1 MVKTLAVITKQT
13 SNFLKFLPKFLK
25 QNVYKRSKRIV
36 LAFLV
41 AFLFLPIVWLIPVSP
56 VAVQEVQAQ
65 PVGCDLNRY
74 YQGEVRTN
82 KSTVS
87 AAENFDIYFKFVLDS
102 ETVEACRSAQVGSV
116 AFSPWLYKWAC
127 LPGDYSANV
136 QLSYEA
142 TFFDEGG
149 SAGFHAL
156 IKDVNLNKLGY
167 SLQWADTTEFCV
179 YGYYHGRTESANI
192 QQKYITAGGIL
203 NRASYATLTRVNTN
217 TPNPV
222 TSTLPSIPA
231 SQLITI
237 AGGGQVVDYTQVGI
251 SIKPDAGGKGLRGK
265 YRILWDDGD
274 LNFGVTGG
282 LDGIHMD
289 WANQQSI
296 MLSGVTQFKL
306 PQKDDGWGF
315 DNDPYYYGAA
325 VYFNYARAVQN
336 LSGQQLVCMGTSFGT
351 DCSRVFFRE
360 TDGSDKGKGHGSP
373 SLPPQSGLQPSIKT
387 AAWQASDS
395 GVTPPTAAQRTSGNN
410 GQPLGKIDFVA
421 IPAIGGA
428 SQPTVWNGSWGVLRT
443 LFVNNSVTL
452 VAGSGNLK
460 PFSVEVFANLEDLKT
475 ACRAE
480 QQSAGKDP
488 AQCDN
493 ENFARYQFADTIT
506 QTTTP
511 GEEAADG
518 TVSKLFN
525 FIRSVIAY
533 IVLLLT
539 SFIYYI
545 FSIILVPVLVALL
558 QIQAYK
564 DNFVNFIYP
573 GWVIIRNISNI
584 LFIIALLWIGLRT
597 LFQVDDASKSRSFI
611 VRLILMALLVNFS
624 LVIGQAIVGIADTVQ
639 AQFLPKDSRVVEALG
654 HKLMVDPIITFRGG
668 SDSLADPSGNFT
680 SDSFASDLPK
690 AIILLVL
697 AVAAFFAFVALI
709 AFIFVRLGMLWLLY
723 MLSPLAYVA
732 QILPETKEYGKKWF
746 TEFLR
751 YAFVVPI
758 LAFFLNMTA
767 LIAVTFSRTSGDQ
780 VQVEGSGTTAL
791 GGLVPTGDAAA
802 GIVEFAVTVM
812 SHFIVLVFLFG
823 GMAFAQ
829 KFGGVGSKQIVS
841 FAKKGFD
848 AVTKRPAMWAARGA
862 GSYGK
867 EKYERKIA
875 GGLFDPKAWKQV
887 YKDRVAE
894 TTKNK
899 KLDRISR
906 KGNKLSPGNIL
917 PAEGS
922 LKDRG
927 KHIGKY
933 MWAKLSGQDPHG
945 LLAAANAENEKASI
959 MTNSELRDARTNL
972 ANHTLE
978 RDNAERDTTLLA
990 NDTISDERADKYADE
1005 IDKKISD
1012 IESRQVDLVSKRDK
1026 LRNQG
1031 RTGGEE
1037 YKQIE
1042 DELVSLSQDRNKL
1055 IDAETALDAARANSP
1070 ARGAAAGTVKLE
1082 PGELDDLKVVFDK
1095 DSLKGELSD
1104 ALNKANKT
1112 VEKDQKKLDR
1122 DSELRQKYNTPVI
1135 TDAEKLALE
1144 RSAIERIEKAQATYM
1159 PLSQA
1164 AIEARRSLQ
1173 SDQAKK
1179 IEHIDDVDALVSAH
1193 KEALSKN
1200 NTALAVEIQKKLAKV
1215 GGMDELLKSE
1225 GYGNNLKDFQQFI
1238 EKSFSRLAPQVR
1250 VQIGSEI
1257 SQVAKTN
1264 GNLTL
1269 GNSANY
1275 SYNKSTGETAIKW
1288 APPEESTR
1296 KLNAKLKG
1304 TQAGSLAA
1312 MQKTDL
1318 AYEEAGVHKLHE
1330 GVVENLN
1337 SMNPKTLDNFI
1348 RRSSPSLRTFIMK
1361 AGNKDRLSNTVRAKL
1376 TTNSV

>member
-1 MVKTLAVITKQT
+1 GIGGVFAPTKLTDIMKTRITGAPFDFSIIDTVLNNYYVYVYPEVVISDTNKVEVPFND
-13 SNFLKFLPKFLK
+13 S
-25 QNVYKRSKRIV
+25 Y
-36 LAFLV
+36 AFWREVTLD
-41 AFLFLPIVWLIPVSP
+41 APIGPPGAVSP
-56 VAVQEVQAQ
+56 EFA
-65 PVGCDLNRY
+65 P
-74 YQGEVRTN
+74 
-82 KSTVS
+82 
-87 AAENFDIYFKFVLDS
+87 
-102 ETVEACRSAQVGSV
+102 ETQNT
-116 AFSPWLYKWAC
+116 
-127 LPGDYSANV
+127 AN
-136 QLSYEA
+136 
-142 TFFDEGG
+142 
-149 SAGFHAL
+149 
-156 IKDVNLNKLGY
+156 
-167 SLQWADTTEFCV
+167 
-179 YGYYHGRTESANI
+179 
-192 QQKYITAGGIL
+192 
-203 NRASYATLTRVNTN
+203 
-217 TPNPV
+217 P
-222 TSTLPSIPA
+222 
-231 SQLITI
+231 
-237 AGGGQVVDYTQVGI
+237 
-251 SIKPDAGGKGLRGK
+251 
-265 YRILWDDGD
+265 
-274 LNFGVTGG
+274 
-282 LDGIHMD
+282 
-289 WANQQSI
+289 
-296 MLSGVTQFKL
+296 
-306 PQKDDGWGF
+306 
-315 DNDPYYYGAA
+315 GAA
-325 VYFNYARAVQN
+325 
-336 LSGQQLVCMGTSFGT
+336 GT
-351 DCSRVFFRE
+351 
-360 TDGSDKGKGHGSP
+360 
-373 SLPPQSGLQPSIKT
+373 
-387 AAWQASDS
+387 
-395 GVTPPTAAQRTSGNN
+395 
-410 GQPLGKIDFVA
+410 
-421 IPAIGGA
+421 
-428 SQPTVWNGSWGVLRT
+428 
-443 LFVNNSVTL
+443 
-452 VAGSGNLK
+452 
-460 PFSVEVFANLEDLKT
+460 
-475 ACRAE
+475 
-480 QQSAGKDP
+480 
-488 AQCDN
+488 
-493 ENFARYQFADTIT
+493 
-506 QTTTP
+506 
-511 GEEAADG
+511 
-518 TVSKLFN
+518 LFN

-584 LFIIALLWIGLRT
+584 LFIVALLWIGLRT

-639 AQFLPKDSRVVEALG
+639 AQFLPKDSKVVEALG

-668 SDSLADPSGNFT
+668 SDSLTDTTGNFT
-680 SDSFASDLPK
+680 TASYASDLPK

-709 AFIFVRLGMLWLLY
+709 AFMFVRLGMLWILY

-732 QILPETKEYGKKWF
+732 QILPDTQKFGRQWF

-780 VQVEGSGTTAL
+780 VQVDGSGTTAL

-802 GIVEFAVTVM
+802 GIVEFAVTIM

-848 AVTKRPAMWAARGA
+848 NLTSRPAKWAARTA
-862 GSYGK
+862 SSAAKSYAK
-867 EKYERKIA
+867 EEYERKLA
-875 GGLFDPKAWKQV
+875 GGMLDPKAWKQV
-887 YKDRVAE
+887 YKDRVAT

-899 KLDRISR
+899 KLDRLSR

-917 PAEGS
+917 PSDGS
-922 LKDRG
+922 LTDRG

-933 MWAKLSGQDPHG
+933 MWAKIKGQDPHG
-945 LLAAANAENEKASI
+945 LLATANAENEKASI
-959 MTNSELRDARTNL
+959 MTNSELL
-972 ANHTLE
+972 AAQTSLAEHTLE
-978 RDNAERDTTLLA
+978 RDNAERETTLIA
-990 NDTISDERADKYADE
+990 NDTITDERADKYADQ
-1005 IDKKISD
+1005 IDKQISA
-1012 IESRQVDLVSKRDK
+1012 IESRQVDLISKRDK
-1026 LRNQG
+1026 LINQN

-1055 IDAETALDAARANSP
+1055 IDAETALEAARANSP

-1082 PGELDDLKVVFDK
+1082 PGELNDLKVVFDK

-1104 ALNKANKT
+1104 AFNKATKT

-1122 DSELRQKYNTPVI
+1122 NAELARKYNTPVM
-1135 TDAEKLALE
+1135 TDAERLTLE
-1144 RSAIERIEKAQATYM
+1144 RSAATKIEKANATYM

-1225 GYGNNLKDFQQFI
+1225 GYSNNLKDFQQFI
-1238 EKSFSRLAPQVR
+1238 EKSFSKLAPQVR
-1250 VQIGSEI
+1250 VQIGSEV

-1288 APPEESTR
+1288 APHEESTR

-1304 TQAGSLAA
+1304 TEAGSLAG
-1312 MQKTDL
+1312 MQKTDI
-1318 AYEEAGVHKLHE
+1318 AYEEAGIHKLHD
-1330 GVVENLN
+1330 GFIENLN
-1337 SMNPKTLDNFI
+1337 SMNPKTLDNYI
-1348 RRSSPSLRTFIMK
+1348 RRSSPSLRAFIKK
-1361 AGNKDRLSNTVRAKL
+1361 AGNKDKLSNTVLAKL
-1376 TTNSV
+1376 ITNSV